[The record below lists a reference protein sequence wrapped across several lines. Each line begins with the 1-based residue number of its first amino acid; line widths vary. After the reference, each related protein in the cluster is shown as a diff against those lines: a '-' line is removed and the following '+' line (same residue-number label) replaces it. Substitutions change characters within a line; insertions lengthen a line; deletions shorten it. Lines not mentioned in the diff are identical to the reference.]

1 VWSGELNLHDASFT
15 RATGRANV
23 DAYWRR
29 FYDDEIEPLE
39 AAPEEVAAAFS
50 VGTVLVVTVIV
61 AV

>member
-1 VWSGELNLHDASFT
+1 MRSST
-15 RATGRANV
+15 RATGRVNV

-39 AAPEEVAAAFS
+39 VAPEEVAAAFS